1 MEKET
6 QWESNLYSR
15 YDELKIL
22 WWYRKMLNIF
32 IRALWWKFESELWF
46 DTNDKIVG
54 VQRWLTD
61 WSNFYFRDYLDAT
74 HGKIKDKV
82 YEDDQGRDSW
92 VHCVF
97 KILFDSGNSIVFSR
111 DGYKG
116 NWVFSLDS
124 YLKRLDEKSKK
135 NFFDINKKLYEIE
148 HAHFTSRE
156 YVEWFEHSE
165 KVNNLIEDLRKKLAS
180 NLNSKPQNW

>member
-82 YEDDQGRDSW
+82 YEDDH
-92 VHCVF
+92 VEIHEF
-97 KILFDSGNSIVFSR
+97 TVFSKF
-111 DGYKG
+111 Y
-116 NWVFSLDS
+116 SIL
-124 YLKRLDEKSKK
+124 
-135 NFFDINKKLYEIE
+135 EI
-148 HAHFTSRE
+148 
-156 YVEWFEHSE
+156 
-165 KVNNLIEDLRKKLAS
+165 
-180 NLNSKPQNW
+180 Q

>member
-1 MEKET
+1 MERDHLPEN
-6 QWESNLYSR
+6 NLYTR
-15 YDELKIL
+15 YEELRIF

-46 DTNDKIVG
+46 NINDKIVG

-61 WSNFYFRDYLDAT
+61 WSSFFFRDYLDAT
-74 HGKIKDKV
+74 HGKIKYEVYKDNEDKNLK
-82 YEDDQGRDSW
+82 

-97 KILFDSGNSIVFSR
+97 KISFNSGNSIVFSR

-124 YLKRLDEKSKK
+124 YLKRLDNKSKE
-135 NFFDINKKLYEIE
+135 NFFEINKKLHEIE
-148 HAHFTSRE
+148 YAHFTSKE
-156 YVEWFEHSE
+156 YLEWFEHSE
-165 KVNNLIEDLRKKLAS
+165 KVNGIIKNLRENLVS
-180 NLNSKPQNW
+180 NLNSEPTD